1 MKRSEFR
8 DSTSTEALSR
18 RQNLDMAHGE
28 SSGDAVSRSTRS
40 SAAVRAEMDAVSQSL
55 DRLQLE
61 YRRVMRIEAGVAKGH
76 DAEAQPV
83 ANMIGQAA
91 VSMLLNDSN
100 DKTGVLRRMR
110 DYALEEH
117 DVRDA
122 ADYKTELSEMFGFD
136 YHAIDGELDRALLP
150 ALDKIVELAELVEAG
165 KATPYSLGVEALRV
179 GMEGHPRGFGRYFV
193 VVETPWPRNSAVIQA
208 QIESETLQL
217 VDWLRF
223 ELNCAR
229 EEEALAAKSG
239 E

>member
-136 YHAIDGELDRALLP
+136 YHAMAKNLLVSVPGLEHLIVAGAAADGDSPGARARCAHGAITRKP
-150 ALDKIVELAELVEAG
+150 
-165 KATPYSLGVEALRV
+165 
-179 GMEGHPRGFGRYFV
+179 GHRH
-193 VVETPWPRNSAVIQA
+193 
-208 QIESETLQL
+208 
-217 VDWLRF
+217 
-223 ELNCAR
+223 
-229 EEEALAAKSG
+229 
-239 E
+239 